1 MRRRQI
7 RLNTCSEKVLDSN
20 IDIYEIAKIEIE
32 EYECREKAHMESEIN
47 TYRINNFDS
56 IKRNREED
64 LSFEMQQFIK
74 IELDPVHYM
83 SQVIRF
89 NNMNRKTKRW

>member
-1 MRRRQI
+1 
-7 RLNTCSEKVLDSN
+7 
-20 IDIYEIAKIEIE
+20 
-32 EYECREKAHMESEIN
+32 MESEIN